1 MGSPAMSCHEL
12 IYLSA
17 VDARDLLARRE
28 LSAREYISAL
38 LVAID
43 ESNRYLRAF
52 IDVYA
57 DEALAEAAQ
66 FDEAPNQSQCD
77 RPLAGIPFAVK
88 DLIDARGKPTTAQS
102 RTSDGTKAPKDAAV
116 VRRLRGAGAILIGK
130 LSLEECGIGSPLD
143 ETPWPPARNPWDY
156 TRTTG
161 GSSSGCGAALAAG
174 LVPIA
179 IGTDTGGSIRHPA
192 ASCGVVGLK
201 PTYGRVRR
209 EGIRPL
215 APTLDHVGPMTRTV
229 ADCELVLDVLA
240 PARSTART
248 LSTPQADRP
257 LLGWRIGKL
266 EQLYRGDNPADD
278 VVCRAVNAACLRL
291 EDLGAVVVDTFS
303 PAFDSIQQCA
313 STIHNFEV
321 FRSHR
326 AQLELSPH
334 AFGERCRR
342 ALERGATL
350 QQTEYD
356 HAILAR
362 TGFVAAVDELL
373 TSFDLLVTA
382 VTVAPACR
390 IDDESE
396 LERVSRSGLRL
407 PFNLT
412 GHPALSICAG
422 FSTAGLP
429 LAVQMIGARACDETV
444 LVAARAYQNATS
456 WHTQHPVRLEQHD
469 HMTKLRSDR

>member
-1 MGSPAMSCHEL
+1 MGSSAMSRHEL
-12 IYLSA
+12 IYLSV

-43 ESNRYLRAF
+43 ESTRYLRAF

-66 FDEAPNQSQCD
+66 FDDAPDQPH

-102 RTSDGTKAPKDAAV
+102 RTSDGTKAFKDAAV
-116 VRRLRGAGAILIGK
+116 VRQLREAGAILVGK

-143 ETPWPPARNPWDY
+143 ETPWPPARNPWDC

-201 PTYGRVRR
+201 PTYDRVRR

-240 PARSTART
+240 PTRSTAPT

-278 VVCRAVNAACLRL
+278 VVCHAVNAACLRL

-313 STIHNFEV
+313 STILSFEA

-334 AFGERCRR
+334 TFGERCRR

-390 IDDESE
+390 IDDETE
-396 LERVSRSGLRL
+396 LERVGRGGSRL

-429 LAVQMIGARACDETV
+429 LAVQMIGARNCDETV

-456 WHTQHPVRLEQHD
+456 WHTQHPPYRREQD
-469 HMTKLRSDR
+469 DSMTKLRSYQ